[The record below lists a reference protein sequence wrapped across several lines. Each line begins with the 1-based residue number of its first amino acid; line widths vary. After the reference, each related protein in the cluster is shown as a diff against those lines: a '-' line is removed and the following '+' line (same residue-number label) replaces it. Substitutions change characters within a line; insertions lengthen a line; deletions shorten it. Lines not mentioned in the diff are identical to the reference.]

1 MNKWEN
7 KNVLKH
13 ITYLHSDFLLKE
25 SREIKKTREECD
37 ETKSLGSR
45 FWSLTSGHKKAAR
58 KQFFAIYTDNLYLGI
73 FQPQL

>member
-45 FWSLTSGHKKAAR
+45 F
-58 KQFFAIYTDNLYLGI
+58 
-73 FQPQL
+73 